1 MVDTHLIAEKM
12 HLLEPNA
19 KNFNEDRPILSAV
32 RWATNRSEAA
42 KIDIFTEWK
51 CSVIPQIS
59 LEL

>member
-12 HLLEPNA
+12 HLLEP
-19 KNFNEDRPILSAV
+19 KTKISMLAV

-42 KIDIFTEWK
+42 KIDIFTE